1 MKNVV
6 ITGSTKGI
14 GFGLAREFVKR
25 GHSVAICGRGSADV
39 MEAMERLRSEAAA
52 GAKVIGVICDVSLAG
67 EMQVLWDQAIAAFG
81 SVDIWINNAG
91 FARTG
96 VKLADLTAAEIE
108 AMIQSNVIG
117 TINGS
122 QVAVAGMQAQK
133 HGHIYN
139 TLGGGQDGR
148 VLPGMI
154 GYGTTKRALRYFTDS
169 MVKELK
175 DGPVKV
181 GMISPGMNVTEGMI
195 REMRALPAERRKGNM
210 KFISIMGDKVETTAP
225 WIVERVL
232 ADEAHGTHIQWMT
245 GGKLF
250 GRFIGAMFK
259 KRDLFAD
266 VDLAAA

>member
-1 MKNVV
+1 MKNIV

-14 GFGLAREFVKR
+14 GFALAREFVKR
-25 GHSVAICGRGSADV
+25 GHSVAISGRNAAEVEAAVRTLGGVATSGARVAGMVCDVAKVADV
-39 MEAMERLRSEAAA
+39 QA
-52 GAKVIGVICDVSLAG
+52 
-67 EMQVLWDQAIAAFG
+67 LWDQAKATLG
-81 SVDIWINNAG
+81 QVDIWINNAG

-96 VKLADLTAAEIE
+96 VKLADLTDGEIE
-108 AMIQSNVIG
+108 TMVQSNIIG

-122 QVAVAGMQAQK
+122 QVAIAGMQAQK

-175 DGPVKV
+175 NGPVKV

-195 REMRALPAERRKGNM
+195 REMRSLPEERRKGNM
-210 KFISIMGDKVETTAP
+210 KFISIMGDKVETTTP
-225 WIVERVL
+225 WIADRVL
-232 ADEAHGTHIQWMT
+232 ADDQHGAHIQWMT
-245 GGKLF
+245 GPKLL

-259 KRDLFAD
+259 KRDLFSD
-266 VDLAAA
+266 VDLAA

>member
-14 GFGLAREFVKR
+14 GYGLAHEFLKR
-25 GHSVAICGRGSADV
+25 GHSVCIAGRKDAEVEDAIVRLGRD
-39 MEAMERLRSEAAA
+39 AAS
-52 GAKVIGVICDVSLAG
+52 GAKVIGAVCDVG
-67 EMQVLWDQAIAAFG
+67 DVVQVQSLWDRAKAAFG
-81 SVDIWINNAG
+81 TIDIWINNAG

-96 VKLADLTAAEIE
+96 VKLEDLTPAEIE
-108 AMIQSNVIG
+108 TMIQSNVIG

-122 QVAVAGMQAQK
+122 QVAATGMQAQGS
-133 HGHIYN
+133 GHIYN

-169 MVKELK
+169 MVKEMK

-195 REMRALPAERRKGNM
+195 REMRALPPEKRKRMMWPINV
-210 KFISIMGDKVETTAP
+210 MGDKVETTTP
-225 WIVERVL
+225 WIVDHVL
-232 ADEAHGTHIQWMT
+232 ADAGHGTHIQWMT
-245 GGKLF
+245 GLKLA
-250 GRFIGAMFK
+250 GRFAGSVFK
-259 KRDLFAD
+259 KRDLFSQT
-266 VDLAAA
+266 DLVAG

>member
-6 ITGSTKGI
+6 ITGSSKGI

-25 GHSVAICGRGSADV
+25 GHSVAISGRNTGEVQAV
-39 MEAMERLRSEAAA
+39 AETLRDEAAS
-52 GAKVIGVICDVSLAG
+52 GARVIGVVCDVAKVG
-67 EMQVLWDQAIAAFG
+67 EMQVLWDQAKAAFG
-81 SVDIWINNAG
+81 QVDIWINNAG

-96 VKLADLTAAEIE
+96 VKLAELTDAEIE
-108 AMIQSNVIG
+108 TMIQSNIIG

-122 QVAVAGMQAQK
+122 QVATAGMQAQK

-175 DGPVKV
+175 GGPVKV
-181 GMISPGMNVTEGMI
+181 GMISPGMNVTEGMM
-195 REMRALPAERRKGNM
+195 REMRSLPVERRKGNM
-210 KFISIMGDKVETTAP
+210 KFISIMGDKVETTTP
-225 WIVERVL
+225 WIVDRVL
-232 ADEAHGTHIQWMT
+232 ADDQHGTHIQWMT
-245 GGKLF
+245 GPKLL

-259 KRDLFAD
+259 KRDLFSDA
-266 VDLAAA
+266 DLAA

>member
-1 MKNVV
+1 MKSIV
-6 ITGSTKGI
+6 ITGGSKGI
-14 GFGLAREFVKR
+14 GFGLAREFVQR
-25 GHSVAICGRGSADV
+25 GHNVCISGRTAADV
-39 MEAMERLRSEAAA
+39 EAAA
-52 GAKVIGVICDVSLAG
+52 EELRAAATGGAKVQAFVCDVAKAG
-67 EMQVLWDQAIAAFG
+67 ELQVLWDHTKNAFG
-81 SVDIWINNAG
+81 QIDIWINNAG

-96 VKLADLTAAEIE
+96 VKLADLTSAEIE
-108 AMIQSNVIG
+108 TMIQSNIIG

-122 QVAVAGMQAQK
+122 QIATAGMQAQK

-181 GMISPGMNVTEGMI
+181 GMISPGMNITEGMM
-195 REMRALPAERRKGNM
+195 REMRSLPPERRKGNM
-210 KFISIMGDKVETTAP
+210 KIISIIGDKVETTTP
-225 WIVERVL
+225 WIAERIL
-232 ADEAHGTHIQWMT
+232 ADEGHGTHIQWMT
-245 GGKLF
+245 GGKLL
-250 GRFIGAMFK
+250 GRFLGSMFK

-266 VDLAAA
+266 ADLAA